1 MSLIPVIKAEFS
13 ALSLQSSVPRDPSVS
28 QETIIIINVENS
40 CSAVKLWCLCNVNVF
55 TVTFEQF
62 NESGLDKNFLSLKN
76 RKNHRLLTPHF
87 WSSANNFKKEIIS
100 QIKMFYLT
108 SFVRSFIRI
117 NI

>member
-40 CSAVKLWCLCNVNVF
+40 CSALKLWCLCNVNVF

-62 NESGLDKNFLSLKN
+62 NESGLDKNFLSKIEKIIGYWPHTFDQVLTISI
-76 RKNHRLLTPHF
+76 RK
-87 WSSANNFKKEIIS
+87 
-100 QIKMFYLT
+100 
-108 SFVRSFIRI
+108 
-117 NI
+117 

>member
-40 CSAVKLWCLCNVNVF
+40 WSALKLWCLCNVNVF

-62 NESGLDKNFLSLKN
+62 NESGLDKNFLSL

-87 WSSANNFKKEIIS
+87 WSSANNFNKEIIS